1 MESKKNTRT
10 IFLDACSEIANLLK
24 DSNFKVL
31 QKGQTLKKVSVNKD
45 LIYEIYFQ
53 SSYLNAACD
62 IQVLPHLTIYSKK
75 LKDWQIKQT
84 GNQHCQGAVY
94 SNTLGY
100 LSPCGYRKWN
110 VAGMNGTNEIN
121 QIAALLNDYAL
132 PIFNLFDN
140 IQNAIDFLKVN
151 GTQFNTYTEKSIMP
165 IDFLILYADKIES
178 EQFFNNFIASC
189 SYKGRIISLYK
200 ELETTKNIDLNYF
213 DFYEADKVKLAF
225 IHELKIDEKQFYPP
239 Y

>member
-1 MESKKNTRT
+1 MESKKNIRT
-10 IFLDACSEIANLLK
+10 IFLDACSEIANLLNDK
-24 DSNFKVL
+24 SFKVL
-31 QKGQTLKKVSVNKD
+31 QKGQTLKKVPVNKD

-53 SSYLNAACD
+53 SSYRNSDCD
-62 IQVLPHLTIYSKK
+62 IQVLPHINIYSKE

-84 GNQHCQGAVY
+84 ENQHCQGLVY

-100 LSPCGYRKWN
+100 LSPCGYRNWN
-110 VAGMNGTNEIN
+110 VAGMSGINEIN
-121 QIAALLNDYAL
+121 QIAELLNNYVL

-151 GTQFNTYTEKSIMP
+151 GTQFNKYTEKSIMP
-165 IDFLILYADKIES
+165 IDFLIYYAEKTES

-200 ELETTKNIDLNYF
+200 ELETTKNIDLNYSE
-213 DFYEADKVKLAF
+213 FYGADKVKLAF
-225 IHELKIDEKQFYPP
+225 INELKIDKNASQ
-239 Y
+239 